1 MKPNHNKNIEKR
13 LYKGITNL
21 LNKHISL
28 NLSPIAEWTQ
38 LQHLTLLVLAAI
50 DNTSAEAIAKD
61 KLRLPSADTV
71 INAIKKLDWKDIQRG
86 FDKILDITLLQLRK
100 QRMLW
105 GSGTL
110 AIDFHDDRYYGN
122 KDDEGVVGTK
132 PERGTC
138 YAFRIATIEIV
149 MQGCRFTLAELP
161 FKKGM
166 KPADIVE
173 YLIRRTWKYVKIR
186 EVLLDGGFYDS
197 DVIERLK
204 RLNVNYIIRADKSK
218 RLNKRLIRRQSR
230 RNYEFAMQ
238 IHIKRAN
245 KDRGYRTSWTV
256 GKRAE
261 TTLVAFYANKKN
273 GKKKEWHAWVTNI
286 DKSPRVIQKIYKRR
300 WGIETGYRVKGDFQA
315 NTCSKNFTVRVMYS
329 LLAICLYN
337 LWVLVN
343 LLYDFDIIKTIVTS
357 CKKYKPSITTR
368 MVRKGYEAWLLSV
381 CESIGA

>member
-1 MKPNHNKNIEKR
+1 MKPNHNIDIEKR
-13 LYKGITNL
+13 IYKWITKL
-21 LNKHISL
+21 LNKHIDL
-28 NLSPIAEWTQ
+28 NLSPVAKWTQ
-38 LQHLTLLVLAAI
+38 LQHLTLFVLSAL
-50 DNTSAEAIAKD
+50 DNTSVEAIAKD

-71 INAIKKLDWKDIQRG
+71 INAIKKLDWKDIKRG

-105 GSGTL
+105 GSVTL

-138 YAFRIATIEIV
+138 YAFRIATIDIV
-149 MQGCRFTLAELP
+149 MHGCRFTLAEVP
-161 FKKGM
+161 VKKGM

-173 YLIRRTWKYVKIR
+173 YLIRKTWKYVKIR

-204 RLNVNYIIRADKSK
+204 KLNVKYIIRADKSK
-218 RLNKRLIRRQSR
+218 RLNKRL
-230 RNYEFAMQ
+230 
-238 IHIKRAN
+238 KRAN

-261 TTLVAFYANKKN
+261 TTLVAFYANNKN

-315 NTCSKNFTVRVMYS
+315 NTCSRNFTVRVMYS

-343 LLYDFDIIKTIVTS
+343 LLYDFDIIKTIVAS